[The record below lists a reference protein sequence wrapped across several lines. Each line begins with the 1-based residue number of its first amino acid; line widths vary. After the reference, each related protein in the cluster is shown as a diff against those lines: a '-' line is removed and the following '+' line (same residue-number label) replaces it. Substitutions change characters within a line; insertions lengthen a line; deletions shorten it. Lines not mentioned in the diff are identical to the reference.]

1 MKKTLPRED
10 FDLSSIDK
18 NFIFTTKVGVLHS
31 YFELPFYKR
40 WNYDFAELPILN
52 FLNKKYLNSI
62 QNEKDIE
69 IHYLIQNIKNNFIKH
84 KMYKNIAYN
93 FEKFNVNQL
102 YKIFLKAP
110 EEELVYLIKK
120 LKEKKSSEDFKLLL
134 KGLIFHTIKMKSSK
148 CEEVLKELPNLH
160 MNKNELNDF
169 IHLCE
174 NKDMLYIYEYF
185 KDNNQEMYHKMFE
198 RYTQKNISNF

>member
-1 MKKTLPRED
+1 MKKTHPRED
-10 FDLSSIDK
+10 FNLSSIDK

-31 YFELPFYKR
+31 YFEFPFYKR
-40 WNYDFAELPILN
+40 WNYDFSELPILN
-52 FLNKKYLNSI
+52 FLDKKYLNLM
-62 QNEKDIE
+62 QNDGDVEL
-69 IHYLIQNIKNNFIKH
+69 HYLIQNIKNNFIKH

-120 LKEKKSSEDFKLLL
+120 LKEKKSSEDYTLLL

-148 CEEVLKELPNLH
+148 CEEVLKELPNLN

-174 NKDMLYIYEYF
+174 NKDMLYLYEYF
-185 KDNNQEMYHKMFE
+185 KNNNQGMYHKMFE
-198 RYTQKNISNF
+198 RYT

>member
-1 MKKTLPRED
+1 MKKTHPRED
-10 FDLSSIDK
+10 FDLSSIDQ
-18 NFIFTTKVGVLHS
+18 NFIFTAKVGVLYS

-40 WNYDFAELPILN
+40 WNYDFSELPVLN
-52 FLNKKYLNSI
+52 FLNKKYLNLI

-69 IHYLIQNIKNNFIKH
+69 LHRLKQNIKNNFIKY

-93 FEKFNVNQL
+93 FKEFNINQL

-110 EEELVYLIKK
+110 EEDLVYLIKK
-120 LKEKKSSEDFKLLL
+120 LKDKNATEDCKSLL
-134 KGLIFHTIKMKSSK
+134 KGLIFHTINQKSAK

-174 NKDMLYIYEYF
+174 NKDMLYVYEYF
-185 KDNNQEMYHKMFE
+185 KDNNQGMYHKMFE

>member
-1 MKKTLPRED
+1 MKKTHPRED
-10 FDLSSIDK
+10 FDLSSIDL
-18 NFIFTTKVGVLHS
+18 NFIFTAKVGVLHS

-40 WNYDFAELPILN
+40 WNHDFSELPVLN
-52 FLNKKYLNSI
+52 FLNKKYLNLI

-69 IHYLIQNIKNNFIKH
+69 LHRLKQNIKNNFIKY

-93 FEKFNVNQL
+93 FKEFNINQL

-110 EEELVYLIKK
+110 EEELVYLIKQ
-120 LKEKKSSEDFKLLL
+120 LKEKKSSEDSMLLL
-134 KGLIFHTIKMKSSK
+134 KGLIFNTINKKSSK
-148 CEEVLKELPNLH
+148 CEEVLKELPNLN
-160 MNKNELNDF
+160 MNKNELNNF

-174 NKDMLYIYEYF
+174 NKNMLYVYECF